1 MAASIVR
8 LALKLT
14 LVLTVWT
21 LIVLS
26 GYGYYRMKHAIAWV
40 EGDLRR
46 DELLVGSVVRPAVEQ
61 AYARGGR
68 TAAQE
73 VVDVANRSE
82 RLVRIHIVQREPADA
97 RTAEL
102 SEYTYVP
109 SRDAPESLVSY
120 LPLTLPDSAPL
131 ALELTVSLDEERV
144 LARNTLMDLAV
155 VLLLIGVCSVGLAT
169 WVGWRIV
176 GQPVGALVRLAR
188 QVGAGLEP
196 GRVTLRGRDEL
207 VDLASE
213 MNRMVELLGASRRRE
228 VEEAARAGQL
238 QEQLR
243 NADRLATMGM
253 LMARVAHDVG
263 TPLNVIGSRLD
274 RVLAGRATGDAALRD
289 VRIAN
294 EQTERITAAIRSLLD
309 FAHRGDVQQT
319 DVTPEELLRRARELL
334 ATVARAGSVKLV
346 TNASEAPGLVV
357 RTVPQLALQALTN
370 LCVNAIHASPSGAA
384 VVLRVD
390 LPAGVEVPASALV
403 APGPFVRF
411 SVEDQG
417 PGLPE
422 GKQDLVFEPF
432 FTTKPVGEGTG
443 LGLPIARSIAQ
454 DLGGW
459 LEAHPVTPRGT
470 RFDLYLPVNGRRKV
484 VESGPGSSADT
495 T

>member
-1 MAASIVR
+1 MAASPVR

-14 LVLTVWT
+14 LVLTAWT
-21 LIVLS
+21 LLVLS
-26 GYGYYRMKHAIAWV
+26 GYGYHRMKHAIAWV

-46 DELLVGSVVRPAVEQ
+46 DELLVGSVLRPAVEQ

-68 TAAQE
+68 RAAQE

-82 RLVRIHIVQREPADA
+82 RLVHILIAEHSTRAQPAS
-97 RTAEL
+97 EL
-102 SEYTYVP
+102 SEYEYLP

-120 LPLTLPDSAPL
+120 LPLTLEDGAPL
-131 ALELTVSLDEERV
+131 ALKLTVSLDEERV
-144 LARNTLMDLAV
+144 LARNTLEDLAV
-155 VLLLIGVCSVGLAT
+155 VLLLIGVCSFGLAT

-176 GQPVGALVRLAR
+176 GQPVGALVTLAR
-188 QVGAGLEP
+188 QVGAGQEP
-196 GRVTLRGRDEL
+196 GRVTLQGRDEL
-207 VDLASE
+207 VDLANE

-309 FAHRGDVQQT
+309 FAHRADVAQSE
-319 DVTPEELLRRARELL
+319 VTTEELLRRARELL
-334 ATVARAGSVKLV
+334 VTLARAGSVKFV
-346 TNASEAPGLVV
+346 TDASDTPGLTV

-370 LCVNAIHASPSGAA
+370 LCVNAIHASPSGTE

-390 LPAGVEVPASALV
+390 LPPGVEPPASAL
-403 APGPFVRF
+403 AAAGPFVRF
-411 SVEDQG
+411 SVEDHG

-432 FTTKPVGEGTG
+432 FTTKPIGEGTG

-459 LEAHPVTPRGT
+459 LEAHPVTPHGT
-470 RFDLYLPVNGRRKV
+470 RFDLYLPVHGR
-484 VESGPGSSADT
+484 S
-495 T
+495 

>member
-1 MAASIVR
+1 MR

-14 LVLTVWT
+14 LVLTAWT

-26 GYGYYRMKHAIAWV
+26 GYGYYRMKHALAWV

-46 DELLVGSVVRPAVEQ
+46 DELLVGSVLRPAVEQ
-61 AYARGGR
+61 AFASGGR
-68 TAAQE
+68 QAAQD

-82 RLVRIHIVQREPADA
+82 RLVRIHIVERDGSHPRSED
-97 RTAEL
+97 L
-102 SEYTYVP
+102 SDFTYLP
-109 SRDAPESLVSY
+109 THDAPESLVSY
-120 LPLTLPDSAPL
+120 LPLTVDTPVPL
-131 ALELTVSLDEERV
+131 ALQLTVSLDEERV
-144 LARNTLMDLAV
+144 LARNTLEDLAV
-155 VLLLIGVCSVGLAT
+155 VLLLIGVCSFGLAT

-176 GQPVGALVRLAR
+176 GQPVGALVTLAR
-188 QVGAGLEP
+188 QVGAGQEP
-196 GRVTLRGRDEL
+196 GRVSLRGRDEL

-213 MNRMVELLGASRRRE
+213 MNRMVELLAASRRRE
-228 VEEAARAGQL
+228 VDEAARAGQL

-274 RVLAGRATGDAALRD
+274 RVLSGRATGDAALRD

-309 FAHRGDVQQT
+309 FAHRGEVAHSE
-319 DVTPEELLRRARELL
+319 VAPEELLRRARELL
-334 ATVARAGSVKLV
+334 VTLARASSVKLV
-346 TNASEAPGLVV
+346 TDASGARGVQL

-370 LCVNAIHASPSGAA
+370 LCVNAIHASPSGAD
-384 VVLRVD
+384 VVLRV
-390 LPAGVEVPASALV
+390 ASARDAEPPPSAL
-403 APGPFVRF
+403 AASGPFVRF
-411 SVEDQG
+411 SVEDSG

-422 GKQDLVFEPF
+422 GKQELVFEPF

-459 LEAHPVTPRGT
+459 LEAHPRTPHGT
-470 RFDLYLPVNGRRKV
+470 RFDFYLPVNGR
-484 VESGPGSSADT
+484 S
-495 T
+495 